1 MSIKTSLGVG
11 WGEAGKPDS
20 QDTPFE
26 ICNFLYPVLKLL
38 SQCKLYILIRPITQW
53 LQYFGLHVNMRV
65 TSLSAVAFSR
75 QSERNMFGHEKGR
88 KNKTKASN
96 LKFIQTDLH
105 KMDIWQFH
113 IFWAL
118 QTVIWFYPY
127 WQSKGFCSKAES
139 TKWPWITYDLL
150 TQKSRYI
157 QIAAKLNCIG
167 ISSEHFFNSLN
178 LWSAPSLHKY
188 AKTS

>member
-1 MSIKTSLGVG
+1 MEAGKSIKPSLGMG

-65 TSLSAVAFSR
+65 TSLSAVASSR
-75 QSERNMFGHEKGR
+75 QLERNMFGHEKGR

-118 QTVIWFYPY
+118 QTVIWLYPY

-139 TKWPWITYDLL
+139 TKIMTLNNLRSPDTKIPVHPN
-150 TQKSRYI
+150 RCEI
-157 QIAAKLNCIG
+157 KLYRDQ
-167 ISSEHFFNSLN
+167 
-178 LWSAPSLHKY
+178 LWAFLQ
-188 AKTS
+188 